1 MAPKQSAQS
10 QSLQDLELDNAFGVV
25 EALYEEAERLRP
37 PKQLLQSRRPAFETP
52 QDVAVAHA
60 KEEAPLFTRIT
71 DLYEEAEAT
80 KFLAIEAENTANQP
94 EMPQE
99 VISEGAIADVRGAD
113 ALEADDATANLV
125 EDEFAI
131 PDRFGIT
138 EDDAS
143 PLEDATSEEMEI
155 DENMANNTPNEQER
169 SAAPSLK
176 DNQSDDQPL
185 DAPSFDDDITASV
198 SLDDALEALNAPEN
212 VTENVPENT
221 PENTQ
226 DSQSQAAT
234 LAEMD
239 EARPAADDELAKQ
252 LSDVKEA
259 VAQAQIDQG
268 QGDQQEM
275 AQNESEIEEDD
286 TPHIEATHVDVPDDQ
301 AEEPKDE
308 LAKTQL
314 AGPALAA
321 FIGETVRDV
330 LDETLPDMV
339 RDMVDEALGERQG
352 RYGRPDT
359 PNIGL
364 RTKPSRH

>member
-37 PKQLLQSRRPAFETP
+37 PKRLLQSRSPAFETP
-52 QDVAVAHA
+52 QDIARAHA
-60 KEEAPLFTRIT
+60 KEEVPLFTRIT

-80 KFLAIEAENTANQP
+80 KFLAIEAETTANQP
-94 EMPQE
+94 EMP
-99 VISEGAIADVRGAD
+99 
-113 ALEADDATANLV
+113 DDAIIAEAIVNEAIVSEAVAEEPEAKNTIANLA

-131 PDRFGIT
+131 PDRFGIPEENAPPI
-138 EDDAS
+138 ED
-143 PLEDATSEEMEI
+143 LTSEEEEI
-155 DENMANNTPNEQER
+155 DQILANN
-169 SAAPSLK
+169 APDEHELPAPTL
-176 DNQSDDQPL
+176 QDDGGDIQPSN
-185 DAPSFDDDITASV
+185 APSFADDITASV
-198 SLDDALEALNAPEN
+198 SLDDALEALNAPQN
-212 VTENVPENT
+212 APEDT
-221 PENTQ
+221 PDNTQ
-226 DSQSQAAT
+226 DNQSQAAT

-259 VAQAQIDQG
+259 VAQAQMDQG
-268 QGDQQEM
+268 QNDQPEI
-275 AQNESEIEEDD
+275 ADNESETEEEDA
-286 TPHIEATHVDVPDDQ
+286 PQLEATHDDAPDDQ
-301 AEEPKDE
+301 AEEPKDD

-330 LDETLPDMV
+330 LDNTLPDMV

>member
-1 MAPKQSAQS
+1 MAPKQSAPS

-52 QDVAVAHA
+52 QDVALAHA
-60 KEEAPLFTRIT
+60 KEEVPLFTRIT

-80 KFLAIEAENTANQP
+80 KFLEIEAENTANQP
-94 EMPQE
+94 EMPQD
-99 VISEGAIADVRGAD
+99 VISEEAKE
-113 ALEADDATANLV
+113 LEAGDPIANLV

-131 PDRFGIT
+131 PDRFGVT
-138 EDDAS
+138 DDDAL
-143 PLEDATSEEMEI
+143 PIEDATSEDLPVDAI
-155 DENMANNTPNEQER
+155 MADNTPDEQER
-169 SAAPSLK
+169 PAPSLQ
-176 DNQSDDQPL
+176 DNQDDIQSDDQPS
-185 DAPSFDDDITASV
+185 DAPSLDDEITASV

-212 VTENVPENT
+212 P
-221 PENTQ
+221 Q

-259 VAQAQIDQG
+259 VAQAQIDQAQIDQE
-268 QGDQQEM
+268 QGDQPEIDP
-275 AQNESEIEEDD
+275 NDSEIEEDEAS
-286 TPHIEATHVDVPDDQ
+286 HLEATHDDAPDDQ
-301 AEEPKDE
+301 AEESKDE

>member
-37 PKQLLQSRRPAFETP
+37 PKRLLQSRSPAFETP
-52 QDVAVAHA
+52 QDIARAHA
-60 KEEAPLFTRIT
+60 KEEVPLFTRIT

-80 KFLAIEAENTANQP
+80 KFLAIEAETTANQP
-94 EMPQE
+94 EMPQDVINEE
-99 VISEGAIADVRGAD
+99 VIADE
-113 ALEADDATANLV
+113 LEAEDPITNLV

-131 PDRFGIT
+131 PDRFGIPE
-138 EDDAS
+138 EDT
-143 PLEDATSEEMEI
+143 PPIEDLISEEEEI
-155 DENMANNTPNEQER
+155 DQILANN
-169 SAAPSLK
+169 APDEHELPVPTL
-176 DNQSDDQPL
+176 QDDGGDIQPSN
-185 DAPSFDDDITASV
+185 APSFADDITASV
-198 SLDDALEALNAPEN
+198 SLDDALEALNAPEH
-212 VTENVPENT
+212 TAED
-221 PENTQ
+221 TQ
-226 DSQSQAAT
+226 DNQSQATT

-259 VAQAQIDQG
+259 VAQAQMDQG
-268 QGDQQEM
+268 QNDQPEI
-275 AQNESEIEEDD
+275 ADNESEIKEENAPQLEAAQDD
-286 TPHIEATHVDVPDDQ
+286 APDDQ
-301 AEEPKDE
+301 AEEPKDD

-314 AGPALAA
+314 AGPALVA

-330 LDETLPDMV
+330 LDDTLPDMV